1 MKSLLKN
8 IKGGLKMI
16 LLAHPVILTVVGLAG
31 ITGLLADGIVK
42 GEKTL
47 DEVRNTEIVQELI
60 ESEQKTL
67 DLPFEESGLS
77 LEEWTAR
84 KKYLESNQFCQD
96 VLDKYTELKE
106 FKDKKQNALNE
117 ALCSS
122 IFALPLA
129 VGIAQCMT
137 FYSHFWDGYNNPTP
151 YERLRD
157 SAKADF
163 EEAKRLKW
171 KKKEEKEVEEYKEE
185 LI

>member
-16 LLAHPVILTVVGLAG
+16 LLAHPIILTVGGIAG
-31 ITGLLADGIVK
+31 ITGLITDGVVK
-42 GEKTL
+42 YNKTL

-106 FKDKKQNALNE
+106 YKDKGQNATTE
-117 ALCSS
+117 ALCSLV
-122 IFALPLA
+122 FALPT
-129 VGIAQCMT
+129 VFGVMQCLT

-163 EEAKRLKW
+163 REARHIKR
-171 KKKEEKEVEEYKEE
+171 KKREEKEVEDYKEE